1 MDRAHPPAA
10 SRGASIVIA
19 ALLAAGFALTM
30 AAFYPGYM
38 TIDAEWVYK
47 AIAGGL
53 GDWQSPVMSVLWGWI
68 DPVAPGS
75 MSMFLLMALLYWGG
89 VGLVAFTVAR
99 GSAWLGIVAVLLAF
113 TPPAFFFAGLIWR
126 DILFADV
133 WLFAAAL
140 TYATAARSAAI
151 RWPAQTVAMA
161 LVAVGVLLRP
171 NAIVAAPLL
180 AAYVAWPSA
189 FHWKRVAVMLI
200 PGIAAGYALIHVTYY
215 TMLNAERL
223 YPLHSVFV
231 FDLGGVSY
239 YSGENRFP
247 VAFTPEQTA
256 MLLSDTCYK
265 PERWDYYWHIAPCDF
280 VMRRLERKDD
290 KIFGTPRLVEA
301 WRNAVL
307 SDPIAYLKHR
317 ATFMRSFLSRD
328 VLLIPV
334 LDLNEPS
341 RQVHAR
347 NPLFMAMIAVQN
359 VLQPTWLLSLGFWLA
374 IAIAVCAAAWL
385 IRATPS
391 GAFALGATGS
401 SVAYVLSFFPFG
413 VAADFRYGYWCVLAS
428 LVGAV
433 AVIAGRRAAATA
445 RSPAP
450 A

>member
-1 MDRAHPPAA
+1 M
-10 SRGASIVIA
+10 
-19 ALLAAGFALTM
+19 
-30 AAFYPGYM
+30 
-38 TIDAEWVYK
+38 
-47 AIAGGL
+47 
-53 GDWQSPVMSVLWGWI
+53 
-68 DPVAPGS
+68 
-75 MSMFLLMALLYWGG
+75 
-89 VGLVAFTVAR
+89 LVA
-99 GSAWLGIVAVLLAF
+99 L
-113 TPPAFFFAGLIWR
+113 
-126 DILFADV
+126 
-133 WLFAAAL
+133 
-140 TYATAARSAAI
+140 
-151 RWPAQTVAMA
+151 
-161 LVAVGVLLRP
+161 GVLLRP

-189 FHWKRVAVMLI
+189 FHWKRVATVLI
-200 PGIAAGYALIHVTYY
+200 PGIVAGYALIHVAYY
-215 TMLNAERL
+215 TVLNAERL

-290 KIFGTPRLVEA
+290 KVFGTPRLVEA
-301 WRNAVL
+301 WRDAVL

-317 ATFMRSFLSRD
+317 ATFMRTFLSRD

-374 IAIAVCAAAWL
+374 IAIAGVRVRLADPRHA
-385 IRATPS
+385 IGRVRARRDRI
-391 GAFALGATGS
+391 GRRLRA
-401 SVAYVLSFFPFG
+401 VVLS
-413 VAADFRYGYWCVLAS
+413 VR
-428 LVGAV
+428 
-433 AVIAGRRAAATA
+433 GRRRFSLRLLVRAGESGGRRGRDR
-445 RSPAP
+445 RSPCRR
-450 A
+450 

>member
-1 MDRAHPPAA
+1 MDRTHPPAA
-10 SRGASIVIA
+10 SRGASIVIV
-19 ALLAAGFALTM
+19 ALLVAGFALTM

-47 AIAGGL
+47 AIKGDL

-68 DPVAPGS
+68 DPIAPGS

-89 VGLVAFTVAR
+89 FGLIAFTVAR
-99 GSAWLGIVAVLLAF
+99 SQPVARHCHRCCWHF

-126 DILFADV
+126 DILFADL

-140 TYATAARSAAI
+140 AYATAARSAAS
-151 RWPAQTVAMA
+151 RWPAQTVAMI

-189 FHWKRVAVMLI
+189 FHWKRVAVVLI
-200 PGIAAGYALIHVTYY
+200 PGIVAGYALIHVTYY
-215 TMLNAERL
+215 TVLNAERL
-223 YPLHSVFV
+223 NPLHSVFV

-239 YSGENRFP
+239 YSGANRFP
-247 VAFTPEQTA
+247 VTFTPEQTA
-256 MLLSDTCYK
+256 MLFSDTCYN
-265 PERWDYYWHIAPCDF
+265 PDRWDYYWHIAPCDF

-290 KIFGTPRLVEA
+290 KVFGTPRLVEA

-317 ATFMRSFLSRD
+317 ATFMRTFLSRD

-341 RQVHAR
+341 RQVHVN
-347 NPLFMAMIAVQN
+347 NPLFMAMIAVQAA
-359 VLQPTWLLSLGFWLA
+359 LQPTWLLSLGFWLA
-374 IAIAVCAAAWL
+374 IAIAVCAFAWP
-385 IRATPS
+385 IRATAS

-401 SVAYVLSFFPFG
+401 SVVYVLSFLPFG

-428 LVGAV
+428 LTGAV
-433 AVIAGRRAAATA
+433 W
-445 RSPAP
+445 
-450 A
+450 

>member
-1 MDRAHPPAA
+1 
-10 SRGASIVIA
+10 
-19 ALLAAGFALTM
+19 
-30 AAFYPGYM
+30 
-38 TIDAEWVYK
+38 
-47 AIAGGL
+47 
-53 GDWQSPVMSVLWGWI
+53 
-68 DPVAPGS
+68 
-75 MSMFLLMALLYWGG
+75 
-89 VGLVAFTVAR
+89 
-99 GSAWLGIVAVLLAF
+99 
-113 TPPAFFFAGLIWR
+113 
-126 DILFADV
+126 
-133 WLFAAAL
+133 
-140 TYATAARSAAI
+140 
-151 RWPAQTVAMA
+151 
-161 LVAVGVLLRP
+161 
-171 NAIVAAPLL
+171 
-180 AAYVAWPSA
+180 
-189 FHWKRVAVMLI
+189 MLI
-200 PGIAAGYALIHVTYY
+200 PGIVAGYALIHVAYY
-215 TMLNAERL
+215 TVLNAERL

-265 PERWDYYWHIAPCDF
+265 PDRWDYYWHIAPCDF
-280 VMRRLERKDD
+280 VMQRLERKDD
-290 KIFGTPRLVEA
+290 KVFGTPRLIEA

-307 SDPIAYLKHR
+307 SDPLAYLKHR
-317 ATFMRSFLSRD
+317 ATFMRTFLSRN

-347 NPLFMAMIAVQN
+347 NPFFMAMIAVQN

-374 IAIAVCAAAWL
+374 VAIAVCAAAWP

-433 AVIAGRRAAATA
+433 AVIAGRRAAANA